1 MTQNPESIAVE
12 TRNASV
18 NYGKVCAV
26 ESVSLEIARG
36 EIHVLLGR
44 SGSGKTTLLRA
55 IGGFE
60 PLRQGEVRVKSRVV
74 DAATRASWIP
84 PEKRQIGFVF
94 QDYALFPHLSVI
106 ENIAYGA
113 PGTKPEKKNAASE
126 WLTRVRLQSHGE
138 KRPADLSGGE
148 QQRVAVARAL
158 AQGTDILLFD
168 EPFSNLDAHLRKR
181 VRLETLNLIRENNA
195 TAIFVTHDFEEAFA
209 IADRIS
215 VLHDARL
222 EQTGTPQE
230 IYETPASIHV
240 ARLCGQASF
249 LPVLAV
255 AADTAQTAL
264 GEVKIRGAALEGGLV
279 VIRPE
284 DLKAIAASRPQHR
297 ILSRRYLGSSEEFE
311 VEAGDAQVL
320 VRQAPGQIP
329 VDATHVELAYTGPF
343 ACVKA

>member
-1 MTQNPESIAVE
+1 MTQDPESIAVE

-60 PLRQGEVRVKSRVV
+60 PLRQGEVRVNSRVV

-113 PGTKPEKKNAASE
+113 PGTKPEKKTAASE
-126 WLTRVRLQSHGE
+126 WLTRVRLQSHGD

-249 LPVLAV
+249 LPVLSV

-264 GEVKIRGAALEGGLV
+264 GEVKIRGEAMKGGLV

-284 DLKAIAASRPQHR
+284 DLKAIEGSTPPHR

-329 VDATHVELAYTGPF
+329 KQTSHVELIYTGPF